1 MLPPEYLSANQTS
14 VMFGSK
20 QRRKFL
26 FMNIKA
32 VTKSIK
38 YTLKPLKNVTIGRI
52 FEIIH
57 KKHFKHN
64 FVHIN
69 VSLPNIHVIGITYHS
84 NWHIYVTMK
93 AVLFLLA
100 EYNP

>member
-1 MLPPEYLSANQTS
+1 M
-14 VMFGSK
+14 MFGSK
-20 QRRKFL
+20 KRRKLL

-38 YTLKPLKNVTIGRI
+38 YILKPLKNVTIRRI
-52 FEIIH
+52 LDIIH

-69 VSLPNIHVIGITYHS
+69 VSLPNIHVTGITYHS
-84 NWHIYVTMK
+84 NWYIYVTMK
-93 AVLFLLA
+93 AVLFLLT
-100 EYNP
+100 EYNH